1 MNKES
6 TVLIIHP
13 DKILLQR
20 LINGIR
26 AAGFIVFGGNNLAD
40 ASVLAEVIQPKLVL
54 IAPVAEAD
62 WNFIQDFHRRNPAAI
77 VGIVAESEAMADT
90 ARSFGIAEIILR
102 DTGIVGKAVDAVARR
117 LPAAKGVGEPE
128 RDHVPVL
135 LVDDDDGV
143 REVFSQML
151 LSRGYRVVVAEN
163 GKEALET
170 LNRDASIKIVLL
182 DLMMPVMG
190 GMETLRQIVS
200 RQPHPEVILIS
211 ALVDAEVAKLALRSG
226 ACDYLVKPFN
236 ADVLDQSIAACLA
249 VADYRNRPWWK
260 RWKA

>member
-1 MNKES
+1 MQNWGAKE
-6 TVLIIHP
+6 
-13 DKILLQR
+13 LLQLFEQIDLRNVVGEARFANISTEAGPKPLILIADDEKDLVNALEEFFEKSGYAVATAYNGVEAIEKINREKPR
-20 LINGIR
+20 LI
-26 AAGFIVFGGNNLAD
+26 
-40 ASVLAEVIQPKLVL
+40 
-54 IAPVAEAD
+54 
-62 WNFIQDFHRRNPAAI
+62 
-77 VGIVAESEAMADT
+77 
-90 ARSFGIAEIILR
+90 
-102 DTGIVGKAVDAVARR
+102 
-117 LPAAKGVGEPE
+117 
-128 RDHVPVL
+128 
-135 LVDDDDGV
+135 
-143 REVFSQML
+143 
-151 LSRGYRVVVAEN
+151 
-163 GKEALET
+163 
-170 LNRDASIKIVLL
+170 LL